1 MLFALG
7 KFCFIKFIFKFLF
20 RHLSSQLQ
28 ELHKVI
34 GKMLQ
39 EEFVSL
45 IQREFGKPI
54 EKESET
60 TYQEGKLHPVI
71 LGLLRSKEL
80 RFIQVLRN
88 EILEAIKNTIRQV

>member
-1 MLFALG
+1 
-7 KFCFIKFIFKFLF
+7 
-20 RHLSSQLQ
+20 
-28 ELHKVI
+28 
-34 GKMLQ
+34 MLQ
-39 EEFVSL
+39 EEFVLL

-60 TYQEGKLHPVI
+60 FQEGQLHPVI

-88 EILEAIKNTIRQV
+88 EILEATKNTVRQVLI

>member
-1 MLFALG
+1 
-7 KFCFIKFIFKFLF
+7 
-20 RHLSSQLQ
+20 
-28 ELHKVI
+28 
-34 GKMLQ
+34 MLQ
-39 EEFVSL
+39 EEFVLL

-60 TYQEGKLHPVI
+60 GYQEGQLHPVI

-88 EILEAIKNTIRQV
+88 EILEATKNTVRQVLF